1 MVTVQMTDENLI
13 DALHPDP
20 VPSQL
25 QLGALGAIDQEK
37 PLVMVQH
44 LGSGISFDGRNC
56 RIAAK
61 YDNLKDHVFGSGF
74 DFG

>member
-1 MVTVQMTDENLI
+1 MQVADENLI
-13 DALHPDP
+13 DPLHPYP

-25 QLGALGAIDQEK
+25 QLGTLGTIDQEK

-44 LGSGISFDGRNC
+44 LGSGASFDGWNC

-61 YDNLKDHVFGSGF
+61 YDNLKNHVFGAGF